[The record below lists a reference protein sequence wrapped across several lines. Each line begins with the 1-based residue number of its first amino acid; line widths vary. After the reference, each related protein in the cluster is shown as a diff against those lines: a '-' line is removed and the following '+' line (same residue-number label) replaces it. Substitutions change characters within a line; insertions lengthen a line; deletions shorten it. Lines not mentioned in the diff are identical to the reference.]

1 MVYVDVFVAGVG
13 KWYEF
18 KCEETALIR
27 DIIKEI
33 YDVIRDKES
42 IICEKQIDLELYLAC
57 IENKRILPL
66 DFKLEE
72 SGVENGNRLILI
84 SLTAHFC
91 FSLSCTAKYT
101 VLIPPCPIT
110 DRILYF
116 PSSTKPA
123 FNISP
128 SHPSK
133 KY

>member
-27 DIIKEI
+27 DIIKENPNNFRVFGPDEI

-72 SGVENGNRLILI
+72 SGVENGNRLIL
-84 SLTAHFC
+84 F
-91 FSLSCTAKYT
+91 
-101 VLIPPCPIT
+101 
-110 DRILYF
+110 
-116 PSSTKPA
+116 
-123 FNISP
+123 
-128 SHPSK
+128 
-133 KY
+133 

>member
-72 SGVENGNRLILI
+72 SGVESKVVLNPNVRLEECVVNNGNRLIL
-84 SLTAHFC
+84 F
-91 FSLSCTAKYT
+91 
-101 VLIPPCPIT
+101 
-110 DRILYF
+110 
-116 PSSTKPA
+116 
-123 FNISP
+123 
-128 SHPSK
+128 
-133 KY
+133 

>member
-1 MVYVDVFVAGVG
+1 MFDKAGVAYKRFVREFRFENAEEYSVKDEIKVDVFVAGVG

-72 SGVENGNRLILI
+72 SGVENGNRLIL
-84 SLTAHFC
+84 F
-91 FSLSCTAKYT
+91 
-101 VLIPPCPIT
+101 
-110 DRILYF
+110 
-116 PSSTKPA
+116 
-123 FNISP
+123 
-128 SHPSK
+128 
-133 KY
+133 

>member
-42 IICEKQIDLELYLAC
+42 IICEKQTELELYLAC

-72 SGVENGNRLILI
+72 SGVENGNRLIL
-84 SLTAHFC
+84 F
-91 FSLSCTAKYT
+91 
-101 VLIPPCPIT
+101 
-110 DRILYF
+110 
-116 PSSTKPA
+116 
-123 FNISP
+123 
-128 SHPSK
+128 
-133 KY
+133 

>member
-72 SGVENGNRLILI
+72 SGVENGNRLIESKVVLNPNVRLEECVVNNGNRLI
-84 SLTAHFC
+84 LF
-91 FSLSCTAKYT
+91 
-101 VLIPPCPIT
+101 
-110 DRILYF
+110 
-116 PSSTKPA
+116 
-123 FNISP
+123 
-128 SHPSK
+128 
-133 KY
+133 

>member
-18 KCEETALIR
+18 KCEE
-27 DIIKEI
+27 IIKEI

-72 SGVENGNRLILI
+72 SGVENGNRLIL
-84 SLTAHFC
+84 F
-91 FSLSCTAKYT
+91 
-101 VLIPPCPIT
+101 
-110 DRILYF
+110 
-116 PSSTKPA
+116 
-123 FNISP
+123 
-128 SHPSK
+128 
-133 KY
+133 

>member
-1 MVYVDVFVAGVG
+1 MKYMSCSRQAGAGLYFSKRIRKWQHVWFKQMEPYVDVFVAGVG

-72 SGVENGNRLILI
+72 SGVENGNRLIL
-84 SLTAHFC
+84 F
-91 FSLSCTAKYT
+91 
-101 VLIPPCPIT
+101 
-110 DRILYF
+110 
-116 PSSTKPA
+116 
-123 FNISP
+123 
-128 SHPSK
+128 
-133 KY
+133 